1 MTTRTRLPDYYA
13 ILGVPADSALS
24 AIKKAY
30 RKLARQHHP
39 DTNPGDQDAAEWF
52 KAITEAYEVLTDPA
66 RRQAYDATRPP
77 VTSTTLTTPGPDGP
91 AISGIVRVLED
102 IWRTIRARHGEL
114 PAVVIIIA
122 SGTNANKPS
131 SATTLPAAG
140 RPETS
145 SAPKS

>member
-1 MTTRTRLPDYYA
+1 MT
-13 ILGVPADSALS
+13 

-39 DTNPGDQDAAEWF
+39 DTNPGDTEAAERF
-52 KAITEAYEVLTDPA
+52 KAITQAYEVLIDPG
-66 RRQAYDATRPP
+66 RRKAYDATRPP

-91 AISGIVRVLED
+91 AISGIVRVLEE
-102 IWRTIRARHGEL
+102 IWRAIRARHGET
-114 PAVVIIIA
+114 PGRGHHHRQRHRKKTSP
-122 SGTNANKPS
+122 SG
-131 SATTLPAAG
+131 ATTPPAAG